1 MKKNE
6 PRFGMYP
13 LCVDI
18 FDVNV
23 GDIQC
28 FDATS
33 DSIVCA
39 EASQKETNVI
49 DLVESKKMMFQ
60 LCI

>member
-1 MKKNE
+1 
-6 PRFGMYP
+6 MYP